1 MITDEQK
8 TKLNEI
14 ISTTNGMISRIDKG
28 VVKGQES
35 EDFFAEQIGMV
46 KSIFTNTSDEWRII
60 DRWEHENNFQLYSM
74 YKSGVYSGD
83 KEKQKQLKLL
93 DVLNSLIGSDSV
105 NQEKSEWHFTA
116 NDAYEAKRF
125 ICDVFRLAGT
135 NVMIVDEWLDDKF
148 YEYVDIIPST
158 VSIQVITGETRPIFW
173 TLYTDLKK
181 KRSGVEA
188 RINNISHCRYI
199 IIDDTIIYSTDAS
212 LNTIG
217 KKDFMIHKLQDA
229 TEIEKVKNETR
240 EYWNNAKIK

>member
-83 KEKQKQLKLL
+83 KEKQ
-93 DVLNSLIGSDSV
+93 
-105 NQEKSEWHFTA
+105 
-116 NDAYEAKRF
+116 R
-125 ICDVFRLAGT
+125 
-135 NVMIVDEWLDDKF
+135 
-148 YEYVDIIPST
+148 
-158 VSIQVITGETRPIFW
+158 
-173 TLYTDLKK
+173 
-181 KRSGVEA
+181 
-188 RINNISHCRYI
+188 
-199 IIDDTIIYSTDAS
+199 DT
-212 LNTIG
+212 
-217 KKDFMIHKLQDA
+217 
-229 TEIEKVKNETR
+229 
-240 EYWNNAKIK
+240 